1 MLIQADFCQI
11 YSRVIWLNIL
21 LFIICLFFKEV
32 RRDQEQTFILGGRG
46 SGNELDINF
55 ISIF

>member
-21 LFIICLFFKEV
+21 LFIMCLFFKEV
-32 RRDQEQTFILGGRG
+32 RRDQEQTSIWGRG
-46 SGNELDINF
+46 GSAEGQEMN
-55 ISIF
+55 